1 MTNLWKAFA
10 AIANSVA
17 SAPALILGDRSL
29 SFGRLKAL
37 AQRCAATLAAR
48 GVAQGDVVA
57 LQLPKRRIAYAL
69 LLGCLQLGAPYVF
82 IDPNN
87 PRARTGRIVS
97 QLRPKLLFTT
107 SGDGENPFGS
117 VVKLADTDD
126 ESWLG
131 TELHTAPSPAVGT
144 DAAYIMFT
152 SGSTGE
158 PKGAV
163 IPHRGVLSLIN
174 WAKEMVRVSP
184 GERFTNINPL
194 HFDNSVFD
202 VYCGLFNGAALV
214 PVETSEVANPASW
227 TRIIR
232 AGKASVM
239 FAVPTLFL
247 ILDQLGLLTPQAL
260 PDVRT
265 FLFGGEGY
273 PIGKLREFH
282 ARFAGHA
289 RLVNVYGPTET
300 SCICASIAIT
310 PDILAGPDSAFPPL
324 GDMHADFEHAILDDE
339 QRPVAAGQPGE
350 LWIGGPCVGLG
361 YYANPQETAS
371 RFHQDPRQDGH
382 RAIFYRSGD
391 YVREDDR
398 GRLWFQGRV
407 DNQVKIR
414 GHRIEL
420 EEIDLAVQSI
430 ADVQRAVAVVVGG
443 IDGDEIAVAYVAA
456 RAVPA
461 GEIVERCKERL
472 PSYMCP
478 ARSVQL
484 DQLPRNANGKVDRKA
499 ARAFL
504 NQMTSP

>member
-1 MTNLWKAFA
+1 MTNLWTAFA
-10 AIANSVA
+10 GVADSNA
-17 SAPALILGDRSL
+17 SAPALILGEASL
-29 SFGRLKAL
+29 SYGDLKVL

-48 GVAQGDVVA
+48 GVARGDVVA

-82 IDPNN
+82 IDPRN
-87 PRARTGRIVS
+87 PQTRTQRILS
-97 QLRPKLLFTT
+97 RLRPKLLFTT
-107 SGDGENPFGS
+107 TGSENPLGLT
-117 VVKLADTDD
+117 VKLVDADD

-131 TELHTAPSPAVGT
+131 AELCSADPAAVGT
-144 DAAYIMFT
+144 DPAYIMFT

-163 IPHRGVLSLIN
+163 IPHRGVLSLIK
-174 WAKEMVRVSP
+174 WAKEMVRVSS

-202 VYCGLFNGAALV
+202 IYCGLFNGAALV
-214 PVETSEVANPASW
+214 PVETSEITNPALW
-227 TRIIR
+227 IRIIR

-247 ILDQLGLLTPQAL
+247 IFDQLGLLTPQAL
-260 PDVRT
+260 PELRT

-282 ARFAGHA
+282 TRFADRA

-300 SCICASIAIT
+300 SCICSSIAIT
-310 PDILAGPDSAFPPL
+310 PDLLTAPDSEFPPL
-324 GDMHADFEHAILDDE
+324 GGMHADFDHAILDDQ
-339 QRPVAAGQPGE
+339 QRPVPNGQPGE

-361 YYANPQETAS
+361 YYANPQETAA
-371 RFHQDPRQDGH
+371 RFRQDPRQDRH

-391 YVREDDR
+391 YVREDDQ

-430 ADVQRAVAVVVGG
+430 AAVQRAVAVVLGG
-443 IDGDEIAVAYVAA
+443 LDGDEIAVAYAA
-456 RAVPA
+456 GRVVPA
-461 GEIVERCKERL
+461 TEVLAWCKERL
-472 PSYMCP
+472 PVYMCP
-478 ARSVQL
+478 AKAVQL
-484 DQLPRNANGKVDRKA
+484 DELPRNANGKVDRKA

-504 NQMTSP
+504 EQMTSP